1 MTTTRGQVGPTAPA
15 SLAKSRRRLPAR
27 SAATARV
34 AAFTVPASPS
44 RTRSWRRWVATER
57 LMGTVFSL
65 QLVRGPE
72 DEQARF
78 EAVAAA
84 CWQELRE
91 IERHFSPFLADS
103 DIRRMARGELTLAK
117 ADRRVRE
124 VETLCRDARQRTGG
138 LFDAW
143 RDGVFD
149 PMGLVRGWAVDR
161 VTDRYLLP
169 LLHELGASAVG
180 LNAGGD
186 VRLHTAPTSAWRW
199 RLGLA
204 DPLSARRPGSEREAL
219 SEEAPASSLT
229 DRRPPVIATVGIMD
243 GAIATSG
250 PAERGIVIDPRTRTP
265 ARSVASATVL
275 ADTLVEADIWAT
287 TAVAAGF
294 GTLDWITRAG
304 TRSGLLVAPDGRT
317 RRWSGAVEL
326 VAPAD
331 TCLAA

>member
-1 MTTTRGQVGPTAPA
+1 MTTTRGQTGRNAPA
-15 SLAKSRRRLPAR
+15 NVAKSRRRLPAR

-78 EAVAAA
+78 EAVATA

-91 IERHFSPFLADS
+91 IERHFSPFLVDS

-117 ADRRVRE
+117 ADRRVSE
-124 VETLCRDARQRTGG
+124 VEELCRDARQRTGG

-161 VTDRYLLP
+161 VTERHLLP

-180 LNAGGD
+180 INAGGD

-204 DPLSARRPGSEREAL
+204 DPLSPRDVLPGREAL
-219 SEEAPASSLT
+219 AEADQTASPAA
-229 DRRPPVIATVGIMD
+229 RRPPVIATVGIMD

-250 PAERGIVIDPRTRTP
+250 PAERGVVIDPRTRTP

-294 GTLDWITRAG
+294 GTLEWITGAP
-304 TRSGLLVAPDGRT
+304 TRSGLLVSPDGRT
-317 RRWSGAVEL
+317 RRWSGGVEQ
-326 VAPAD
+326 VAPAG